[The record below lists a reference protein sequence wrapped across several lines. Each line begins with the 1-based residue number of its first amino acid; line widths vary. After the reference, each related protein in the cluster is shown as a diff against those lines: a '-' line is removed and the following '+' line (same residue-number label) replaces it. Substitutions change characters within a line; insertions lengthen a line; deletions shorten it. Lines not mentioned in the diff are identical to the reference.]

1 MKGHDKK
8 AVYLHY
14 ELDILETLV
23 RGLHGTLIAHSIFRN
38 RFLFTIVFT
47 LL

>member
-1 MKGHDKK
+1 MTNK
-8 AVYLHY
+8 AVYLHHG
-14 ELDILETLV
+14 LDILTTLI
-23 RGLHGTLIAHSIFRN
+23 RGLHSTLVVNSIFRN